1 MPNSA
6 PRSGTRTLGIYSEDA
21 GLRAQFAARL
31 ADTGRAAMVED
42 EPTSFLLAS
51 ATASKHDLIVLD
63 VGDGAMLEDSR
74 FQAARDKLAGIPLI
88 VVSEALTPER
98 VRQVVRLQAA
108 DWLRKPLLDQ
118 DISAVLSQMEGSASS
133 SRVTTIIGA
142 SGGAGATTLALMAGH
157 YLSQSGTV
165 ALVDLDFQTGSCG
178 AYLNSQ
184 NEFDLAAVVANPD
197 RLDAELLD
205 LIKAGQRANLE
216 LYSFERPDLVF
227 APTAR
232 RFALRLLDLLTLR
245 HKEVVIDLPNL
256 STPWFDDVVRHSD
269 DVVIVFETNVAALR
283 QAKMLL
289 RRVEAARGGSK
300 GIALL
305 ANKTRFRMFGNPIS
319 RKDVE
324 KLLGV
329 DHFHTAVRDHELLTD
344 AVNRAIFP
352 SEVSSHAS
360 FVRQAHRF
368 LMSVFGGRSVL

>member
-6 PRSGTRTLGIYSEDA
+6 PRPGTRTLGIYSEDA

-31 ADTGRAAMVED
+31 ADTGRAAMVAA
-42 EPTSFLLAS
+42 EPASFLSAS
-51 ATASKHDLIVLD
+51 TSASKHDLIVLD

-74 FQAARDKLAGIPLI
+74 FQTARDKLAGVPLI
-88 VVSEALTPER
+88 VVSEALAPER
-98 VRQVVRLQAA
+98 VRQVVKLQAA

-118 DISAVLSQMEGSASS
+118 DISAALSQMEGSTSS

-157 YLSQSGTV
+157 YLSQSSTV
-165 ALVDLDFQTGSCG
+165 ALVDLDFQSGSCG

-184 NEFDLAAVVANPD
+184 NEFDLEAVVANPD
-197 RLDAELLD
+197 RLDTELLD

-216 LYSFERPDLVF
+216 LYSFERPDLIF

-269 DVVIVFETNVAALR
+269 DVVN
-283 QAKMLL
+283 
-289 RRVEAARGGSK
+289 GSK
-300 GIALL
+300 P
-305 ANKTRFRMFGNPIS
+305 T
-319 RKDVE
+319 
-324 KLLGV
+324 
-329 DHFHTAVRDHELLTD
+329 
-344 AVNRAIFP
+344 
-352 SEVSSHAS
+352 
-360 FVRQAHRF
+360 
-368 LMSVFGGRSVL
+368 